1 MHIYL
6 CYNLDMKKELI
17 GKRLRE
23 IRIDAR
29 LTQKEMA
36 VLVNLTPGSI
46 GAMENGLYTPNFDVL
61 RAIHKRLGVSYDYI
75 IDGVVSTNN
84 NSQLILENDALKLEL
99 DRLKKVVDKLIE

>member
-1 MHIYL
+1 
-6 CYNLDMKKELI
+6 MKKEQI

-36 VLVNLTPGSI
+36 KLVNLTPGAI

-61 RAIHKRLGVSYDYI
+61 RAIHRRLGATYDYI
-75 IDGVVSTNN
+75 IDGVESSNN
-84 NSQLILENDALKLEL
+84 HSQLILENEALKEEL
-99 DRLKKVVDKLIE
+99 DRLKKVVDKLVK